1 MKKNIIYNI
10 VSAAWMLSASL
21 ALTSCDDFLSENPN
35 RGENEPLETKQQVEA
50 LFDNSQYTQHIAL
63 GSIFSSDDFE
73 MSTDQYSFAP
83 YNFDADI
90 LPFYT
95 WGTTDLIN
103 SGSDEVWNDEFNKVF
118 TANMVINDIK
128 NVEDATDAEK
138 TDYLAQTHFMRAIA
152 YYELVNLYCMPYS
165 EETKQSL
172 GLPLKTKTSYEED
185 LSRASLADTYQF
197 IIADLDEAEK
207 TSHTDISKR
216 WLVSRPAV
224 AAMKAR
230 LYLLMGDYAHAQT
243 EAEKALQTTQAS
255 LQDYNELGHHTS
267 YAYNMNGEEVEISY
281 SGLMDMSALEYTDYQ
296 EMLYSGT
303 YKLYTSMRIL
313 PSETLKSLYDPDNDL
328 RYSQFFAKN
337 GSLEYGLEGFGDD
350 LLYRKFFDVNT
361 YYDIL
366 PEGPT
371 VGEMLLV
378 KAEAQCRQGDWQN
391 AINTVNTLR
400 EKRFATGSDYAL
412 EATSQEDALTKI
424 LDERHRELPFT
435 MRWYDIRRFAFN
447 ETASDD
453 VTISRSFYKV
463 ANKQVDFDN
472 IEDYT
477 LPVKSKRYAQ
487 PLPQTEISRS
497 HGQLKQNK
505 Y

>member
-1 MKKNIIYNI
+1 MKKNSIYHI
-10 VSAAWMLSASL
+10 VSVAWMLTA
-21 ALTSCDDFLSENPN
+21 AWVLTSCNDFLSENPN

-50 LFDNSQYTQHIAL
+50 LFNNSQYTQHIAL

-73 MSTDQYSFAP
+73 MTTDQYNSAP

-90 LPFYT
+90 LPLYT

-103 SGSDEVWNDEFNKVF
+103 AGNDEVWNDEFNKVYI
-118 TANMVINDIK
+118 ANLVISDIN
-128 NVEDATDAEK
+128 NVDDATDAEK
-138 TDYLAQTHFMRAIA
+138 TDYLAQAHFMRAVA
-152 YYELVNLYCMPYS
+152 YWELVNLYCMPYS

-172 GLPLKTKTSYEED
+172 GLPLKTTTSYEENMT
-185 LSRASLADTYQF
+185 RASLANTYQF
-197 IIADLDEAEK
+197 IITDLNEAEK

-230 LYLLMGDYAHAQT
+230 FYLATSDYAHAQE

-255 LQDYNELGHHTS
+255 LQDYNELGHYIS
-267 YAYNMNGEEVEISY
+267 YVSNMNGESVEVEY
-281 SGLMDMSALEYTDYQ
+281 SGLTGLSSMEYTDYQ

-303 YKLYTSMRIL
+303 YKIYTAMRML
-313 PSETLKSLYDPDNDL
+313 PSESLKTLYDPDKDL
-328 RYSQFFAKN
+328 RYSQFFAKK
-337 GSLEYGLEGFGDD
+337 GSLEYGVEGFGDD
-350 LLYRKFFDVNT
+350 MLYRKFYDVT
-361 YYDIL
+361 FSYDIL

-371 VGEMLLV
+371 IGEMLLT
-378 KAEAQCRQGDWQN
+378 KAEAQCRQGNWQD

-424 LDERHRELPFT
+424 LAERHRELPFT
-435 MRWYDIRRFAFN
+435 MRWFDIRRFAFN
-447 ETASDD
+447 ETTDDD
-453 VTISRSFYKV
+453 VTIRRSFFKV
-463 ANKQVDFDN
+463 TNKQVDFDD

-497 HGQLKQNK
+497 HGQLQQNE